1 MNTDSSEAAINSAM
15 MQAREAFY
23 LYSKLPL
30 QQRAA
35 FMKAIATELENS
47 GDGLIRV
54 AMQETNLPEAR
65 LKGEKGRTI
74 FQLNSYADA
83 LLQGDWLEACI
94 DTANPEKTPPKP
106 DLRKMMVPLGPVV
119 VFGSSN
125 FPFAY
130 STAGGDTASALAAG
144 CSVVVKAHP
153 AHPQTSTMVAEL
165 IGLAAKKTKMPD
177 GIFSHLYGASY
188 EVGRLLVMHPYTK
201 AVGFTGS
208 FSGGKQLFDWANQRK
223 EPIPVFAEMGST
235 NPVFLF
241 PGKLNLDAV
250 SLANSIAGSVTLGGG
265 QFCTKPGILIGVE
278 SESFSLFTQT
288 LTTTI
293 EAITPSKMLHEGIA
307 ANYQT
312 RLQNVLGQKNV
323 SLLTK
328 IKESPENRVG
338 NAALA
343 KVDAATFLVNEVLRE
358 EVFGPFALIVSCTNP
373 EEMIAVIKILAG
385 QLTGTIMATTEDL
398 KNNESLLGLVQE
410 KCGRII
416 LNGVPTGVEVCLSMQ
431 HGGPY
436 PASTD
441 SRFTSVGA
449 DGIKRFVRPVS
460 FQNWDPAFLPDA
472 LKNENPLLIWRTVN
486 NIRSKDKL

>member
-1 MNTDSSEAAINSAM
+1 
-15 MQAREAFY
+15 
-23 LYSKLPL
+23 
-30 QQRAA
+30 
-35 FMKAIATELENS
+35 
-47 GDGLIRV
+47 
-54 AMQETNLPEAR
+54 
-65 LKGEKGRTI
+65 
-74 FQLNSYADA
+74 
-83 LLQGDWLEACI
+83 
-94 DTANPEKTPPKP
+94 
-106 DLRKMMVPLGPVV
+106 
-119 VFGSSN
+119 
-125 FPFAY
+125 
-130 STAGGDTASALAAG
+130 
-144 CSVVVKAHP
+144 
-153 AHPQTSTMVAEL
+153 
-165 IGLAAKKTKMPD
+165 
-177 GIFSHLYGASY
+177 
-188 EVGRLLVMHPYTK
+188 MHPYTK

-288 LTTTI
+288 LTTAI
-293 EAITPSKMLHEGIA
+293 EAITPSKMLHKGIA

-373 EEMIAVIKILAG
+373 EEMIAVTKILAG

-486 NIRSKDKL
+486 NVRSKDKL